1 MRDTFSDCHPAVNF
15 LYFALVLAFSMT
27 LMHPACLLISL
38 SGACCYVTRLCGL
51 RELGRSA
58 RWLVPMALLAA
69 LVNPAFVHQGVTI
82 LAYLPSGNPLT
93 LESILYGLAAALLLA
108 SVVLWFRCFST
119 VMTSD
124 KFIYLFG
131 RVIPA
136 LSLVLSMTLRFVPRF
151 RRQFRAVSQA
161 QRYMGRDTSSG
172 GLLQRGKNAMK
183 VFSIMVTWSL
193 ESAIETAD
201 SMKSR
206 GYGEK
211 GRTAFSIY
219 RMDDRDRSLLVWF
232 IFCGAY
238 VLCGVLAGG
247 LRFRYY
253 PSLAGA
259 PVTPMTVSFFVVYF
273 LLCLTPAALD
283 LAAARQWRQ
292 IEKEVRR

>member
-1 MRDTFSDCHPAVNF
+1 MRYSDVFGSCHPAVNF
-15 LYFALVLAFSMT
+15 LYFVLVIAFSMCLT
-27 LMHPACLLISL
+27 HPVCLLLSVCGAVIYHAVLLGPRSL
-38 SGACCYVTRLCGL
+38 RK
-51 RELGRSA
+51 SA
-58 RWLVPMALLAA
+58 VWMVPMAVLAA
-69 LVNPAFVHQGVTI
+69 VINPAFTHQGVTI

-93 LESILYGLAAALLLA
+93 LESMLYGLASAALLSATL
-108 SVVLWFRCFST
+108 LWFTCYNT

-136 LSLVLSMTLRFVPRF
+136 LSLVLSMTMRFVPRF
-151 RRQFRAVSQA
+151 RTQLHTVAQA
-161 QRYMGRDTSSG
+161 QKYMGRDTENGS
-172 GLLQRGKNAMK
+172 LLRRTKNAMK
-183 VFSIMVTWSL
+183 VFSIMVT
-193 ESAIETAD
+193 
-201 SMKSR
+201 
-206 GYGEK
+206 
-211 GRTAFSIY
+211 
-219 RMDDRDRSLLVWF
+219 
-232 IFCGAY
+232 CGAY

-292 IEKEVRR
+292 IEKGVRR